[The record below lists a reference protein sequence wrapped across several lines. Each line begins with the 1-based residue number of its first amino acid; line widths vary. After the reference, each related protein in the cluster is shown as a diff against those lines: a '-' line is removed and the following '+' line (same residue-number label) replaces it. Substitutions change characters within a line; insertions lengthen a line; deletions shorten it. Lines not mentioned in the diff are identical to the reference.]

1 MQLLV
6 SYLRFVP
13 HKTEIMQ
20 ALLSFPLVNRFL
32 AGKAN
37 RKVSYLVQKIMCECV
52 YESKYQTN
60 SNALEIY
67 IYVITA
73 GISDG
78 PSTQHKGPRGHIQC
92 ILVGRTKASQECG
105 RILVKHALLFKK
117 VPLTTPPK
125 KDCGL
130 AITCSQTWH
139 RNRLGCCVLGNA
151 ALQKKS

>member
-1 MQLLV
+1 
-6 SYLRFVP
+6 
-13 HKTEIMQ
+13 
-20 ALLSFPLVNRFL
+20 
-32 AGKAN
+32 
-37 RKVSYLVQKIMCECV
+37 MCECV

-92 ILVGRTKASQECG
+92 MLVGRTKASQECG
-105 RILVKHALLFKK
+105 QILVKHALLFKK

-125 KDCGL
+125 KTAGSQLL
-130 AITCSQTWH
+130 ARKHGIVTDWGEMYWVIQLYK
-139 RNRLGCCVLGNA
+139 RRVNFLP
-151 ALQKKS
+151 

>member
-105 RILVKHALLFKK
+105 QILVKHALLFKK
-117 VPLTTPPK
+117 VPQKTAGSQL
-125 KDCGL
+125 L
-130 AITCSQTWH
+130 ARKHGIVTDWGEMYWVIQLYK
-139 RNRLGCCVLGNA
+139 RRVNFLP
-151 ALQKKS
+151 